1 MLTGDSQSGADAVA
15 AATGIDEVHAK
26 LLPEG
31 KLNELGKIRNKYG
44 AVMFV
49 GDGIN
54 DAPVLA
60 GADVGMPPWE
70 PVQML
75 PLKRLMSYL

>member
-1 MLTGDSQSGADAVA
+1 MLTGIPSPEADAVA

-44 AVMFV
+44 AVM
-49 GDGIN
+49 IC
-54 DAPVLA
+54 
-60 GADVGMPPWE
+60 
-70 PVQML
+70 
-75 PLKRLMSYL
+75 R